1 MPNDGRPTRE
11 RLLDTAEALFARKG
25 YHAVSIRNIT
35 NLARVDVSLVHYHF
49 GSKQDLLAEVVERRA
64 AIMNRARLEAL
75 IALQKAK
82 RPEIPDAEE
91 VLHAYLDPLLDLYVN
106 ADEGWKNYFALIA
119 QVNNSAEWARTL
131 MNRHFNDCVQEFIE
145 ALQDAMPGLETA
157 DLYWGYHFLS
167 GALTLTFAETG
178 RIDVL
183 SGGECRS
190 SDVEAIYARFPSFF
204 TGGFVHLL
212 ERSKSLRKSPRKRQK
227 TRAAARQV

>member
-1 MPNDGRPTRE
+1 MPKDGKPTRE

-35 NLARVDVSLVHYHF
+35 NAARVDVSLVHYHF
-49 GSKQDLLAEVVERRA
+49 GSKQDLFAAVVERRA
-64 AIMNRARLEAL
+64 TIMNRVRLEAL
-75 IALQKAK
+75 VALQKAK
-82 RPEIPDAEE
+82 RPELPNAEE
-91 VLHAYLDPLLDLYVN
+91 VLHAYLDPLLDLYIN

-131 MNRHFNDCVQEFIE
+131 MNRHFNDCVQEFID
-145 ALQDAMPGLETA
+145 ALREAMPNLETA
-157 DLYWGYHFLS
+157 DVYWGYHFLS

-190 SDVEAIYARFPSFF
+190 SDVAAIYARFPPFF
-204 TGGFVHLL
+204 AGGFAHLT
-212 ERSKSLRKSPRKRQK
+212 ERSKSLRKAPRKRRGK
-227 TRAAARQV
+227 VRLST